1 MYKRQ
6 RYVLVDHL
14 GIMRADYRTGVL
26 DPALL
31 VRDVNLLV
39 EEAANS
45 DGIARL
51 GYEAAHLF
59 LCYPR

>member
-1 MYKRQ
+1 
-6 RYVLVDHL
+6 
-14 GIMRADYRTGVL
+14 MRAEYRTGAL

-31 VRDVNLLV
+31 ARDVTLLL

-45 DGIARL
+45 QGVVRL

>member
-1 MYKRQ
+1 
-6 RYVLVDHL
+6 VLVDGL
-14 GIMRADYRTGVL
+14 GIMRAEYRTGA
-26 DPALL
+26 PAPELIA
-31 VRDVNLLV
+31 RDVNLLV
-39 EEAANS
+39 KEAANS

>member
-1 MYKRQ
+1 M
-6 RYVLVDHL
+6 LVDHL
-14 GIMRADYRTGVL
+14 GIMRAEYRTGAL

-31 VRDVNLLV
+31 ARDVNLLL

-45 DGIARL
+45 QGVVRL